1 MLLRRR
7 PAHRESDLL
16 AFERS
21 HPGSVMTGCNKVNGD
36 YAGGNAPLIND
47 VLKDTWGYRGRVM
60 SDWGATP
67 DWEFALCGLDQ
78 ERASNSTRSCGG
90 RSHSQDRSGS
100 LIGMCGAWVSR
111 VVELVHTELDDRPAP
126 ISAAA
131 NLYKRT
137 ESASSMRLYEKGCA
151 AIAACDV
158 SALAGSLEVYAWLCI
173 YARVG
178 NVLLFGR

>member
-1 MLLRRR
+1 MPLRRR
-7 PAHRESDLL
+7 PAAHRESDLP
-16 AFERS
+16 AFEIAIERS

-60 SDWGATP
+60 PDWGATP
-67 DWEFALCGLDQ
+67 DRESRSAGSTGKAASQLDAIVW
-78 ERASNSTRSCGG
+78 R

-111 VVELVHTELDDRPAP
+111 VVALVHTELDDRPAP

-137 ESASSMRLYEKGCA
+137 EPAGSMRL
-151 AIAACDV
+151 IQN
-158 SALAGSLEVYAWLCI
+158 SL
-173 YARVG
+173 
-178 NVLLFGR
+178 